1 VDAILF
7 AKEFD
12 KPSLN
17 EAETE
22 ILDRSESYSKFIK
35 TKDKVIVALTKCD
48 SILTRSD
55 YSKLMKSSQTSLL
68 KYQIPESRIIP
79 VCALAAFTDETAEVK
94 AAKKRIVD
102 LKIEDGMSLLK
113 AATKECVSQ
122 LRLTIANERC
132 ESTKRKIED
141 LWNNV
146 CSIIKSEY
154 EVDFN
159 SDIKDKVE
167 KEEMNKKFNEW

>member
-48 SILTRSD
+48 SILTRAE
-55 YSKLMKSSQTSLL
+55 YSKTLKSSQSSLQ

-79 VCALAAFTDETAEVK
+79 VCALAAFTEETAEVK
-94 AAKKRIVD
+94 AAKKRLAD
-102 LKIEDGMSLLK
+102 LKIEDGMGRLK
-113 AATKECVSQ
+113 EATKECVTQ

-132 ESTKRKIED
+132 DSTKRKIED

-146 CSIIKSEY
+146 CAVIKSEY

-159 SDIKDKVE
+159 SDIKETVE

>member
-1 VDAILF
+1 M
-7 AKEFD
+7 
-12 KPSLN
+12 
-17 EAETE
+17 
-22 ILDRSESYSKFIK
+22 
-35 TKDKVIVALTKCD
+35 ALTKCD
-48 SILTRSD
+48 SILTRSE
-55 YSKLMKSSQTSLL
+55 YSKLLKSSQSSLQ

-94 AAKKRIVD
+94 AAKKRIND
-102 LKIEDGMSLLK
+102 LKIEDGMSRLK
-113 AATKECVSQ
+113 AATKECVIQ

-132 ESTKRKIED
+132 DSTKRKIED

-146 CSIIKSEY
+146 CSVIKSEY

-159 SDIKDKVE
+159 SEIRDKVE